1 MPKFFIQ
8 TYGCQ
13 MNYSDTE
20 RMESYLQA
28 LGYDKAPEME
38 KADLI
43 MFNTCSI
50 RQSAEDRVYGHMR
63 MIEQMRRK
71 HRKLTVVITGCMV
84 RKSSSRYSSER
95 DKLFNTTREL
105 DIALRTEE
113 LPKFA
118 TLAREID
125 PNSKIPEIKEESLE
139 DYFKITPTHTSH
151 QSKAQAF
158 VAISNGC
165 DKFCTYC
172 IVPYSRGRE
181 KSRNHEDII
190 KECTQLVENGC
201 KEITLIGQTVN
212 SYGLSHYDKEEK
224 TFEFLGKKEPFVFLL
239 EEIDKLHA
247 KGLER
252 LRFTSSHPK
261 DMSDQLI
268 EAMATL
274 KTQMPY
280 LHLPVQSGDDRTL
293 KRMNRTY
300 TTGQYRKIIEKL
312 RKKIPGISISTD
324 IIVGFCGETDEEFEN
339 TYNFF
344 DEMNFEHAY
353 LAQYSERT
361 GTTAARFIKD
371 DIPEKV
377 KEKRWH
383 RMNDILLKKKS
394 TEAHSRF
401 QDQIVKVLVESQE
414 GLPGKAGLPGHQTG
428 KLCLGRTEHYKT
440 VQFAA
445 ASGKNLLGKIVPV
458 RITKAMEW
466 ILEGELA

>member
-1 MPKFFIQ
+1 MGKFYIQ

-28 LGYDKAPEME
+28 LGYDKAPSFEE
-38 KADLI
+38 ADLI

-63 MIEQMRRK
+63 TIEQMRRQHK
-71 HRKLTVVITGCMV
+71 KITVVITGCMV

-113 LPKFA
+113 LPKLA
-118 TLAREID
+118 ALARELD
-125 PNSKIPEIKEESLE
+125 PESKIPEIKEESLE
-139 DYFKITPTHTSH
+139 DYFKISPTHSSH

-181 KSRNHEDII
+181 KSRDIQEI
-190 KECTQLVENGC
+190 LKECTQLVENGC

-212 SYGLSHYDKEEK
+212 SYGLSQYDKEEK
-224 TFEFLGKKEPFVFLL
+224 TFEFLGEKEPFIYLL

-247 KGLER
+247 KGLVR
-252 LRFTSSHPK
+252 LSFTSSHPK

-268 EAMATL
+268 EAMANL
-274 KTQMPY
+274 KTIMPY
-280 LHLPVQSGDDRTL
+280 LHLPVQAGDNRTL

-300 TTGQYRKIIEKL
+300 TVEHYRKIIEKL
-312 RKKIPGISISTD
+312 RKAIPGISISTD

-339 TYNFF
+339 TYKFF
-344 DEMNFEHAY
+344 DEMDFEHGY
-353 LAQYSERT
+353 ISQYSERT

-371 DIPEKV
+371 DISEAVKQERWNKLNDNLLRAKSKKAHERFLGKV
-377 KEKRWH
+377 V
-383 RMNDILLKKKS
+383 N
-394 TEAHSRF
+394 
-401 QDQIVKVLVESQE
+401 VLVESQE
-414 GLPGKAGLPGHQTG
+414 GK
-428 KLCLGRTEHYKT
+428 KCLGRSEHFKT
-440 VQFAA
+440 VQFQ
-445 ASGKNLLGKIVPV
+445 SGRKLLGEIVPV
-458 RITKAMEW
+458 KITKAMEW
-466 ILEGELA
+466 ILEGKLV

>member
-1 MPKFFIQ
+1 MGKFYIQ

-28 LGYDKAPEME
+28 LGYDKAPSFEE
-38 KADLI
+38 ADLI

-63 MIEQMRRK
+63 TIEQMRRQHK
-71 HRKLTVVITGCMV
+71 KITVVITGCMV

-113 LPKFA
+113 LPKLA
-118 TLAREID
+118 ALARELD
-125 PNSKIPEIKEESLE
+125 PESKIPEIKEESLE
-139 DYFKITPTHTSH
+139 DYFKISPTHSSH

-181 KSRNHEDII
+181 KSRDIQEI
-190 KECTQLVENGC
+190 LKECTQLVENGC

-212 SYGLSHYDKEEK
+212 SYGLSQYDKEEK
-224 TFEFLGKKEPFVFLL
+224 TFEFLGEKEPFIYLL
-239 EEIDKLHA
+239 EEIDKLHT
-247 KGLER
+247 KGLVR
-252 LRFTSSHPK
+252 LSFTSSHPK

-268 EAMATL
+268 EAMANL
-274 KTQMPY
+274 KTIMPY
-280 LHLPVQSGDDRTL
+280 LHLPVQAGDNRTL

-300 TTGQYRKIIEKL
+300 TVEHYRKIIEKL
-312 RKKIPGISISTD
+312 RKAIPGISISTD

-339 TYNFF
+339 TYKFF
-344 DEMNFEHAY
+344 DEMDFEHGY
-353 LAQYSERT
+353 ISQYSERT

-371 DIPEKV
+371 DISESVKQERWNKLNDNLLRAKSKKAHERFLGKV
-377 KEKRWH
+377 V
-383 RMNDILLKKKS
+383 N
-394 TEAHSRF
+394 
-401 QDQIVKVLVESQE
+401 VLVESQE
-414 GLPGKAGLPGHQTG
+414 GK
-428 KLCLGRTEHYKT
+428 KCLGRSEHFKT
-440 VQFAA
+440 VQFQ
-445 ASGKNLLGKIVPV
+445 SGRKLLGEIVPV
-458 RITKAMEW
+458 KITKAMEW
-466 ILEGELA
+466 ILEGELV

>member
-1 MPKFFIQ
+1 
-8 TYGCQ
+8 

-28 LGYDKAPEME
+28 LGYDKAPSFEE
-38 KADLI
+38 ADLI

-63 MIEQMRRK
+63 TIEQMRRQHK
-71 HRKLTVVITGCMV
+71 KITVVITGCMV

-95 DKLFNTTREL
+95 DKLFNTSREL

-113 LPKFA
+113 LPKLA
-118 TLAREID
+118 MLARELD
-125 PNSKIPEIKEESLE
+125 PESKIPEIKEESLE
-139 DYFKITPTHTSH
+139 DYFKISPTHSSH

-181 KSRNHEDII
+181 KSRDVQEIL

-212 SYGLSHYDKEEK
+212 SYGLSQYDKEEK
-224 TFEFLGKKEPFVFLL
+224 TFEFLGEKEPFIYLL

-247 KGLER
+247 KGLVR
-252 LRFTSSHPK
+252 LSFTSSHPK

-268 EAMATL
+268 DAMANL
-274 KTQMPY
+274 KTIMPY
-280 LHLPVQSGDDRTL
+280 LHLPVQAGDNRTL

-300 TTGQYRKIIEKL
+300 TVEHYRKIIEKL
-312 RKKIPGISISTD
+312 RNKIPGISISTD

-339 TYNFF
+339 TYKFF
-344 DEMNFEHAY
+344 DEMDFEHGY
-353 LAQYSERT
+353 ISQYSERT

-371 DIPEKV
+371 DISEKV
-377 KEKRWH
+377 KQERWDKL
-383 RMNDILLKKKS
+383 NDGLLRAKSKK
-394 TEAHSRF
+394 AHSLF
-401 QDQIVKVLVESQE
+401 LGKTVQVLVESQE
-414 GLPGKAGLPGHQTG
+414 GK
-428 KLCLGRTEHYKT
+428 KCLGRSEHFKT
-440 VQFAA
+440 VQFQ
-445 ASGKNLLGKIVPV
+445 SGRKLLGEIVPV
-458 RITKAMEW
+458 KITKAMEW
-466 ILEGELA
+466 ILEGELV

>member
-1 MPKFFIQ
+1 
-8 TYGCQ
+8 

-20 RMESYLQA
+20 RMEAYLQA
-28 LGYDKAPEME
+28 LGYKKSPTLEQAN
-38 KADLI
+38 LI

-63 MIEQMRRK
+63 TIEQLRRK
-71 HRKLTVVITGCMV
+71 YCNLTVVITGCMV
-84 RKSSSRYSSER
+84 RKSSSRYSSQR
-95 DKLFNTTREL
+95 DKLFGTMREL

-113 LPKFA
+113 LPKLA
-118 TLAREID
+118 TLAREIN
-125 PNSKIPEIKEESLE
+125 PASKIPEIKEESLE
-139 DYFKITPTHTSH
+139 DYFKISPTHSSH
-151 QSKAQAF
+151 QSKSQAF

-181 KSRNHEDII
+181 KSRDVQDILN
-190 KECTQLVENGC
+190 ECTQLVENGC

-212 SYGLSHYDKEEK
+212 SYGLSQYDKEEK
-224 TFEFLGKKEPFVFLL
+224 TFAFLGKKEPFVYLL
-239 EEIDKLHA
+239 EEIDKLHM

-280 LHLPVQSGDDRTL
+280 LHLPVQSGDNRTL

-300 TTGQYRKIIEKL
+300 TVEHYRKIIAKL
-312 RKKIPGISISTD
+312 RKKIPDISISTD

-339 TYNFF
+339 TYKFF

-353 LAQYSERT
+353 LSQYSERA
-361 GTTAARFIKD
+361 GTTAAHFIKD
-371 DIPEKV
+371 DISDKV
-377 KEKRWH
+377 KDQRWH
-383 RMNDILLKKKS
+383 RMNDVLLKRKS
-394 TEAHSRF
+394 TEAHNRF
-401 QDQIVKVLVESQE
+401 LGHTVKVLVESQE
-414 GLPGKAGLPGHQTG
+414 GK
-428 KLCLGRTEHYKT
+428 KCLGRTGHYKT
-440 VQFAA
+440 VQFS
-445 ASGKNLLGKIVPV
+445 SGRKILGQIVPV
-458 RITKAMEW
+458 RITKALEW
-466 ILEGELA
+466 ILEGELV

>member
-1 MPKFFIQ
+1 MPAYHIQ

-20 RMESYLQA
+20 RMEAYLQA
-28 LGYDKAPEME
+28 LGFDKAETFE

-50 RQSAEDRVYGHMR
+50 RQHAEDRVYGHMR
-63 MIEQMRRK
+63 TIEQIKRSK
-71 HRKLTVVITGCMV
+71 PNLITVVTGCMV

-95 DKLFNTTREL
+95 DKLFNSMREL

-113 LPKFA
+113 LPKLA
-118 TLAREID
+118 SLAREIN
-125 PNSKIPEIKEESLE
+125 PETKIPEIKEEALE
-139 DYFKITPTHTSH
+139 DYFQISPTHTSH

-181 KSRNHEDII
+181 KSRKIESILEEA
-190 KECTQLVENGC
+190 KALVENGC
-201 KEITLIGQTVN
+201 LEITLIGQTVN
-212 SYGLSHYDKEEK
+212 SYGLSQYDKEEA
-224 TFEFLGKKEPFVFLL
+224 TFAYLGTKEPFVYLL
-239 EEIDKLHA
+239 EELDKLYE
-247 KGLER
+247 KGLR
-252 LRFTSSHPK
+252 RVRFTSPHPK

-268 EAMATL
+268 DAMATL
-274 KTQMPY
+274 KTHMPY
-280 LHLPVQSGDDRTL
+280 LHLPVQSGDNRTL

-300 TTGQYRKIIEKL
+300 TIEHYREIVKKL
-312 RKKIPGISISTD
+312 RKAIPGISISTD

-344 DEMNFEHAY
+344 DEMDFEHAY
-353 LAQYSERT
+353 LSQYSERT

-371 DIPEKV
+371 NISKEV
-377 KEKRWH
+377 KAERWH

-394 TEAHSRF
+394 TEAHKRF
-401 QDQIVKVLVESQE
+401 LGKTVHVLVENQE
-414 GLPGKAGLPGHQTG
+414 GK
-428 KLCLGRTEHYKT
+428 KCLGRTEHFKT
-440 VQFAA
+440 VEFQ
-445 ASGKNLLGKIVPV
+445 SGRKLLGQIVPLK
-458 RITKAMEW
+458 ITKALEW
-466 ILEGELA
+466 ILIGELQ

>member
-1 MPKFFIQ
+1 MGKFYIQ

-28 LGYDKAPEME
+28 LGYDKASSFEE
-38 KADLI
+38 ADLI

-63 MIEQMRRK
+63 TIEQMRRQHK
-71 HRKLTVVITGCMV
+71 KITVVITGCMV

-113 LPKFA
+113 LPKLA
-118 TLAREID
+118 ALARELD
-125 PNSKIPEIKEESLE
+125 PESKIPEIKEESLE
-139 DYFKITPTHTSH
+139 DYFKISPTHSSH

-181 KSRNHEDII
+181 KSRDIQEI
-190 KECTQLVENGC
+190 LKECTQLVENGC

-212 SYGLSHYDKEEK
+212 SYGLSQYDKEEK
-224 TFEFLGKKEPFVFLL
+224 TFEFLGEKEPFIYLL
-239 EEIDKLHA
+239 EEIDKLHT
-247 KGLER
+247 KGLVR
-252 LRFTSSHPK
+252 LSFTSSHPK

-268 EAMATL
+268 EAMANL
-274 KTQMPY
+274 KTIMPY
-280 LHLPVQSGDDRTL
+280 LHLPVQAGDNRTL

-300 TTGQYRKIIEKL
+300 TVEHYRKIIEKL

-339 TYNFF
+339 TYKFF
-344 DEMNFEHAY
+344 DEMDFEHGY
-353 LAQYSERT
+353 ISQYSERT

-371 DIPEKV
+371 DISESVKQERWNKLNDNLLRAKSKKAHERFLGKV
-377 KEKRWH
+377 V
-383 RMNDILLKKKS
+383 N
-394 TEAHSRF
+394 
-401 QDQIVKVLVESQE
+401 VLVESQE
-414 GLPGKAGLPGHQTG
+414 GK
-428 KLCLGRTEHYKT
+428 KCLGRSEHFKT
-440 VQFAA
+440 VQFQ
-445 ASGKNLLGKIVPV
+445 SGRKLLGEIVPV
-458 RITKAMEW
+458 KITKAMEW
-466 ILEGELA
+466 ILEGDLV